1 MAKVDPVR
9 IGYISTI
16 DYKNGTATVVY
27 KECEDSVS
35 PELPFLSDEY
45 DMPEIDDQVI
55 VLTPPDTT
63 RGLILG
69 KVYHDGNRPID
80 GRKGIWRKDFKGG
93 GFLQYEFSSK
103 LFTVGGPL
111 TINGSVTIRGD
122 LHVDGNLTVSGSY
135 PQ

>member
-1 MAKVDPVR
+1 MANVDPVR

-45 DMPEIDDQVI
+45 DMPDIDDQVI
-55 VLTPPDTT
+55 VVTPQDTT

-69 KVYHDGNRPID
+69 KVYHDGNRPVE

-93 GFLQYEFSSK
+93 GYLQYDFASRR
-103 LFTVGGPL
+103 FTVGGSL
-111 TINGSVTIRGD
+111 TVTGD
-122 LHVDGNLTVSGSY
+122 LHVGGNLTVSGSY
-135 PQ
+135 PG